1 MLIEFWAYLAAFS
14 VFFQKRMFLSSRFI
28 AGEGIEMNGMHGM
41 ENAFFHIRVVFFQLP
56 NQFFHFPAFGNHSRR
71 FRLRHLLCQ
80 SASAL
85 HEMQIIVAGPGNNI
99 LLPYAVD
106 GANQFHSRKILT
118 VELGKHCLQLR
129 TVKKSEKRRFD
140 DIIIVM
146 TKRNFIAAAVS
157 GGAVKISPAHAGTEV
172 AGRMIRML
180 RRCEDLPEK

>member
-1 MLIEFWAYLAAFS
+1 
-14 VFFQKRMFLSSRFI
+14 
-28 AGEGIEMNGMHGM
+28 
-41 ENAFFHIRVVFFQLP
+41 
-56 NQFFHFPAFGNHSRR
+56 
-71 FRLRHLLCQ
+71 
-80 SASAL
+80 
-85 HEMQIIVAGPGNNI
+85 MQIIVAGPGNNI

-180 RRCEDLPEK
+180 RRCEDLRFENFDGKIQPRSILFYLFSVLLRIAGSITR